1 MGSKHFQPR
10 KTAGEREREL
20 VEVVM
25 VTNTSLGLSRILT
38 GKGLITRV
46 VQGRGPSLA
55 RDGLVY
61 ILGVSNSLQVLFIYI
76 TSISSSLH
84 VITFH

>member
-1 MGSKHFQPR
+1 
-10 KTAGEREREL
+10 
-20 VEVVM
+20 M
-25 VTNTSLGLSRILT
+25 VTNTPLGLFRILT

-61 ILGVSNSLQVLFIYI
+61 ILDVSNSLQVLFIYI
-76 TSISSSLH
+76 TSISSSLR